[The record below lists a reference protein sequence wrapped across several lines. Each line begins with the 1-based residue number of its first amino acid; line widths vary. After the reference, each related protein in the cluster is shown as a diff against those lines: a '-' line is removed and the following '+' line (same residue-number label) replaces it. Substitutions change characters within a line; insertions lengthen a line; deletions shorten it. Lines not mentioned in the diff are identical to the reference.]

1 MSEWAT
7 ELGHRIRYLR
17 KRLVGMTQRQLAAHL
32 GLDSPDSITRL
43 ENGASSR
50 ANLALLRGLVE
61 LAREHRHDANWL
73 IEGQEPASE
82 TAYPTFADLGEATH
96 DELMKEFA
104 RLTVQS
110 QVVSDLIRTGNDPEA
125 RTALVE
131 AMTPPPAEGRP
142 RRRKATRPA
151 ARPGYRTVPPE
162 DVPTSHDWHTQYVP
176 IVGRI
181 AAGQGIDTTE
191 STEYP
196 PGWAAEFLVYDGAPE
211 AAVAVRIKGESMS
224 PRFGSGDMAVVDTAG
239 EVGWGE
245 VCCVLVRVDDI
256 VEARLKR
263 PVPDG
268 GEVVLQSLNP
278 DPQYAPERVGRD
290 AVVRRLPIV
299 AHLPLIVRD

>member
-1 MSEWAT
+1 MRKALKLSQTAAAT
-7 ELGHRIRYLR
+7 ACGGWRTDTWSRIERGHSLAIPVDMLCGIADFAARSGISLAW
-17 KRLVGMTQRQLAAHL
+17 LFAGHGHMLQGGMGPM
-32 GLDSPDSITRL
+32 GLDWL
-43 ENGASSR
+43 LQ
-50 ANLALLRGLVE
+50 ANR
-61 LAREHRHDANWL
+61 
-73 IEGQEPASE
+73 
-82 TAYPTFADLGEATH
+82 
-96 DELMKEFA
+96 DELMCEFA
-104 RLTVQS
+104 RLTLDTQTVT
-110 QVVSDLIRTGNDPEA
+110 DLIKTDANPEA
-125 RTALVE
+125 RAALAALLTAAPDGE
-131 AMTPPPAEGRP
+131 AAIPSAPV
-142 RRRKATRPA
+142 RRRAKRPA